1 MWYKIVIYVPIDPE
15 VIFPEKQMRSAEIL
29 AEIFADSVFVFQ
41 EILFPVV
48 WVWNFN
54 TVRTSSK

>member
-1 MWYKIVIYVPIDPE
+1 MFIAIDPE

-48 WVWNFN
+48 WAWNIN
-54 TVRTSSK
+54 TIRIVYYYK